1 MKNKKLFA
9 ILTLVCFMFTLMP
22 VAAFAAVDE
31 QDSYVFVNDDAVR
44 VNKDIEMDLKL
55 DVATAGPI
63 YVWFEEVGYEN
74 VAVKA
79 VAAGTAVD
87 GVTVVEATE
96 GFLTVTPGSTVQ
108 DITFNAKIERAGEFK
123 VHAAVVDVTGEV
135 LADFTDELRTQAGYD
150 TVVVGAAT
158 VETEDYVLKNLV
170 NASYERGTYVADG
183 DVVTMTA
190 ADANGIASKVVSFK
204 VYEDNTLSA
213 ATVYAKDIEINTTS
227 GVDVTDL
234 EVKRSGDVSFEVVA
248 NKAGTHKIY
257 ITIGDF
263 NTTIKVDANE
273 GVAETIEVY
282 ELAKT
287 PVNITSANSSL
298 GSSLVI
304 KIYDENGNE
313 LVDDSVVD
321 GCGYFKTISQSATHK
336 GYVTLVEQPKDSDI
350 DNEDVVLVRTTT
362 DRTLS
367 DLDPAYGGLGAA
379 GMEYSTVAD
388 AWTIKLINGATFEEE
403 GTYTFKVAL
412 DDGTFVKAS
421 VKIMKADDPMALSL
435 SYDADSVQLGASIAP
450 KALGWLDKNYVFT
463 NNDGTIKFTASGA
476 AVKDVD
482 ARSNTITVKDDE
494 KYVGTEIKITVVD
507 EENNLVATK
516 VLTVAAEAKDL
527 VFDTT
532 AIPVDQTRTV
542 TVKLVDENGKS
553 VSLTNVTTTEA
564 YVVVLDKPADA
575 DVMVSDTKAVDKA
588 KGLFTFTMSADK
600 AGVYKLQAVL
610 KATSAGTNEV
620 VRYYTGE
627 GEIKVGATGIEDTV
641 VMSIGANKV
650 VVNDKVV
657 AIDAAP
663 MIKDSRTF
671 VPFRALAEAF
681 GAVVEF
687 DAATQAVVAELDG
700 TKVVMTIGSEVYT
713 VNGVAKTADVAPF
726 ISDSRTMVPVRF
738 AAEAFGITVTPI
750 YAEDGS
756 VADVLFTK

>member
-1 MKNKKLFA
+1 VKNKKLFA

-22 VAAFAAVDE
+22 VAAFAAIDE
-31 QDSYVFVNDDAVR
+31 QDSYVFINDDEVR
-44 VNKDIEMDLKL
+44 VDKDIEMDLKL
-55 DVATAGPI
+55 DVATNAAI
-63 YVWFEEVGYEN
+63 YVWFEETGYED

-79 VAAGTAVD
+79 VAPGTAVR
-87 GVTVVEATE
+87 GVTVVEE
-96 GFLTVTPGSTVQ
+96 DDCFLKVTPAAATQ
-108 DITFNAKIERAGEFK
+108 DINFNAQISRAGEFK
-123 VHAAVVDVTGEV
+123 VHAAAVKPTNI
-135 LADFTDELRTQAGYD
+135 ADFTAELRTQAGYD
-150 TVVVGAAT
+150 VVTVASTAADSA
-158 VETEDYVLKNLV
+158 DYVLKALSNVTGELV
-170 NASYERGTYVADG
+170 NNVPKTYAEDG
-183 DVVTMTA
+183 DVMTMTA
-190 ADANGIASKVVSFK
+190 ADSNGIEAVTVGFK
-204 VYEDNTLSA
+204 VYEDNTVGA
-213 ATVYAKDIEINTTS
+213 ATVYADDIEIDTTS
-227 GVDVTDL
+227 GVTVTKL
-234 EVKRSGDVSFEVVA
+234 EVKRSGDVSFNVIA
-248 NKAGTHKIY
+248 NKAGTHKVY

-263 NTTIKVDANE
+263 KATIKVDATE

-287 PVNITSANSSL
+287 PVNIDTANLVGL

-313 LVDDSVVD
+313 LTDDDGLDANSVSM
-321 GCGYFKTISQSATHK
+321 GYDRTVNNGSYPN
-336 GYVTLVEQPKDSDI
+336 YVSIIEQPKGADLE
-350 DNEDVVLVRTTT
+350 NEDVVLVRTTT
-362 DRTLS
+362 DAAAS
-367 DLDPAYGGLGAA
+367 DMGRGTYKL
-379 GMEYSTVAD
+379 STVAD
-388 AWTIKLINGATFEEE
+388 AWTIDLVPGVDFEEE

-412 DDGTFVKAS
+412 NDGTSTTAS
-421 VKIMKADDPMALSL
+421 IRIMEAGDPVALSL
-435 SYDADSVQLGASIAP
+435 SYDTDSVQLGASISP

-463 NNDGTIKFTASGA
+463 SNDGTIKFTASGA
-476 AVKDVD
+476 AIKDV
-482 ARSNTITVKDDE
+482 TGTKITVKDDE
-494 KYVGTEIKITVVD
+494 KYVGSEIVITVVD

-516 VLTVAAEAKDL
+516 TLTVAAEAKEL

-542 TVKLVDENGKS
+542 TVKLVDEDGNS
-553 VSLTNVTTTEA
+553 VSLSDVTTTDA
-564 YVVVLDKPADA
+564 YVVVMDRPVDS
-575 DVMVSDTKAVDKA
+575 DVLVSDTKVVDKA
-588 KGLFTFTMSADK
+588 KGLFTFTISADK
-600 AGVYKLQAVL
+600 VGVVKLQAVL
-610 KATSAGTNEV
+610 KATSAGANEV
-620 VRYYTGE
+620 VRYYTGV

-641 VMSIGANKV
+641 VMSIGANKI
-650 VVNDKVV
+650 VVNDEVV